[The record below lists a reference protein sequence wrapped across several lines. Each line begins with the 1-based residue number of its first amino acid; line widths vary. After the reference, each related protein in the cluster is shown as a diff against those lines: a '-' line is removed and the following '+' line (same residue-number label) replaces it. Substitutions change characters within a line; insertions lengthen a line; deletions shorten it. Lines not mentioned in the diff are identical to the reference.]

1 MRSPETI
8 SLPQPLQQYEQM
20 NEQMARRAIEQAI
33 QDLRSDIIQN
43 RSQLDSEASNTL
55 RRHQFLLMGAKSD

>member
-43 RSQLDSEASNTL
+43 RSQLDSEASNAL
-55 RRHQFLLMGAKSD
+55 RRHQFLLMGASSD